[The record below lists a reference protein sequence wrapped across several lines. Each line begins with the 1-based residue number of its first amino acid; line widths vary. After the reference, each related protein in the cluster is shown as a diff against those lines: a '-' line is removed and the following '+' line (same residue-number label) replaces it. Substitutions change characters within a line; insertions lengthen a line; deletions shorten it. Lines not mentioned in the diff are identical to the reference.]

1 MDTNILAYLA
11 GFFDGE
17 GSISLNEIRA
27 KVRLRVGQVVDE
39 PLERY
44 VSMFGGSI
52 NFVHMTTGG
61 LPYFCYDTN
70 DSKRCGIILSQLY
83 PLLIV
88 KQARAQVA
96 LERLELPVPLVQEEV
111 LDSYFAG
118 FFDAEGSVSMCFR
131 EGEGNKINP
140 QIKVT
145 QVDNQPL
152 LLFQDRF
159 GGYISKK
166 KIHSSNVQQAYEWT
180 LPMSKVIEFCDA
192 MIPYCLVKRER
203 LMLLKKF
210 SSIRLSNNGKDS
222 RIGEKQSL
230 ALKIVGLN
238 N

>member
-1 MDTNILAYLA
+1 MDTDILAYLA

-17 GSISLNEIRA
+17 GSISLNEIRS

-61 LPYFCYDTN
+61 KPYFCYDTN

-96 LERLELPVPLVQEEV
+96 LERLGLPVPLVQEEV
-111 LDSYFAG
+111 LDAYFTG

-131 EGEGNKINP
+131 EGNKMNP
-140 QIKVT
+140 QIRVT
-145 QVDNQPL
+145 QVNDIPL
-152 LLFQDRF
+152 LLFKDRF
-159 GGYISKK
+159 DGYVIKK
-166 KIHSSNVQQAYEWT
+166 KVHISNVQQASEWT
-180 LPMSKVIEFCDA
+180 LKQSNVIEFCDA
-192 MIPYCLVKRER
+192 MLPYCLVKREH
-203 LMLLKKF
+203 LILLKKF

-222 RIGEKQSL
+222 RIEEKKTL